1 MVVVNK
7 EVINPVYEE
16 VRDDNND
23 TNWWVRFAAIL
34 SNQVIFCRITM
45 GRGISRI
52 CQIKNLVISNLYNV
66 TQVRLFY
73 ALEVLMVVIFFFCSK
88 RQINICS

>member
-1 MVVVNK
+1 
-7 EVINPVYEE
+7 
-16 VRDDNND
+16 
-23 TNWWVRFAAIL
+23 
-34 SNQVIFCRITM
+34 M

-73 ALEVLMVVIFFFCSK
+73 ALEVLMVVIFFFVPNVRLIFAVSIAC
-88 RQINICS
+88 

>member
-1 MVVVNK
+1 
-7 EVINPVYEE
+7 
-16 VRDDNND
+16 
-23 TNWWVRFAAIL
+23 
-34 SNQVIFCRITM
+34 M

-73 ALEVLMVVIFFFCSK
+73 ALEVLMVVIFFVPNVRLIFALSIAC
-88 RQINICS
+88 